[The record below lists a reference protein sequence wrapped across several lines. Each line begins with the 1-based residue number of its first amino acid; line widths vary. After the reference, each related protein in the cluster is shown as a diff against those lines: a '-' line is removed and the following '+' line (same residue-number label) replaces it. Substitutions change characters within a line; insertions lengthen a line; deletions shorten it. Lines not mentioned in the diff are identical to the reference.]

1 MDTDIASEFR
11 LIHLRFKD
19 FDSRVIDLS
28 SRVQA
33 LDEHRIKSCLP
44 DITK

>member
-11 LIHLRFKD
+11 LIHQKFKD
-19 FDSRVIDLS
+19 IDSRLTDLS

-44 DITK
+44 DITQ